1 MTIEEAR
8 AVKAGDE
15 VPYGEKSIRALAE
28 YLPNLDKAIRSATD
42 EETAFALEVQRS
54 AILTIFAHERDER
67 GLWLKASQ
75 FF

>member
-15 VPYGEKSIRALAE
+15 VPYGEKPIEALAE

-42 EETAFALEVQRS
+42 EETAFALEIRRRRADDGQIRS
-54 AILTIFAHERDER
+54 KRQGFIEDR
-67 GLWLKASQ
+67 KSVV
-75 FF
+75 